1 MNSMALIWA
10 ELKRHKARRLFT
22 WLSVVV
28 AFILFSILAAVRY
41 GMMGQLTIRTAE
53 RLDTRAMVSQGTPL
67 PLSYYDK
74 IISVPG
80 VTAAAYLM
88 GSQVYFR
95 EKNNTFTM
103 LFSNV
108 QQLARVYPEFTIPP
122 AEMRA
127 WFADRQ
133 GAVAG
138 PLLAKRMGWK
148 VGETIPVRGG
158 PAQKDGSTTWYF
170 HLRGI
175 YHTDLPT
182 VYRSFFLGHYQY
194 YNQGV
199 VPQLRNLVNQ
209 FKVRVDDPRNSARIS
224 NAIDTQFA
232 NSSPQTLTQSEVG
245 EAVSYIRQFG
255 NITAMVIYVGIAVF
269 FSLLLIVGNTMAQSV
284 RERTSEFALFRALG
298 FSRAWIVL
306 MVLQESLALIM
317 SGGIVGLILGYVVT
331 RLLYP
336 EVGNLLQTFQMTW
349 SAAGLGILLSAIFG
363 VLAALVPMQRVTG
376 LQVVKALRK
385 A

>member
-1 MNSMALIWA
+1 MNSMTLIWA

-41 GMMGQLTIRTAE
+41 GMMGQLTIRIAE
-53 RLDTRAMVSQGTPL
+53 RLDTRAKISQSIPL
-67 PLSYYDK
+67 PLSYYDN

-88 GSQVYFR
+88 GFQGYYR
-95 EKNNTFTM
+95 EKNNTFTA

-108 QQLARVYPEFTIPP
+108 QQLAKVYPELNMPP
-122 AEMRA
+122 AEMQA
-127 WFADRQ
+127 WLADRQ
-133 GAVAG
+133 GAVVG

-148 VGETIPVRGG
+148 VGDTVPVQGG
-158 PAQKDGSTTWYF
+158 PLQKDGSTTWYF

-175 YHTDLPT
+175 YQTDLPS
-182 VYRSFFLGHYQY
+182 VYQSFFLAHYQY

-199 VPQLRNLVNQ
+199 APELQNQVNQ
-209 FKVRVDDPRNSARIS
+209 YKVRVDDPRNSAHIS
-224 NAIDTQFA
+224 NAIDVQFA
-232 NSSPQTLTQSEVG
+232 NSSPQTLTQSEAG

-284 RERTSEFALFRALG
+284 RERTSEFAMLRALG
-298 FSRAWIVL
+298 FRRTWIVR

-331 RLLYP
+331 HLLYP

-349 SAAGLGILLSAIFG
+349 SAAGLGILLSVIFG
-363 VLAALVPMQRVTG
+363 VLAALVPMWRVTG
-376 LQVVKALRK
+376 LQEVVALRRT
-385 A
+385 